1 MKKSGKLI
9 VAILFF
15 CLLIASG
22 WVLGRSLSRSFSS
35 MAMSRYQPDTTQ
47 VKEIAGYRGWT
58 KANAQPLLMAMRT
71 ALLCAPV
78 RPASAAIN
86 VEGPTSPHHDKYIT
100 VYVNDVGRKAM
111 LEELKPG
118 FPEKS
123 VIVKEKL
130 PDAASQSPELLTV
143 MIKRAKGFNPESG
156 DWEYMVTDGG
166 GTRLETRGKLE
177 NCQSCHLTKPDSDY
191 VFRTYLSPDTMSK
204 MK

>member
-1 MKKSGKLI
+1 MKKSRKII
-9 VAILFF
+9 VAILFL
-15 CLLIASG
+15 CLLVLSG
-22 WVLGRSLSRSFSS
+22 WSLGRSLSRSSSS
-35 MAMSRYQPDTTQ
+35 MAMSKYQPDTSQ
-47 VKEIAGYRGWT
+47 VKEIAGYRSWT
-58 KANAQPLLMAMRT
+58 KANAQPVLMAMRT

-78 RPASAAIN
+78 RPVSGAID

-118 FPEKS
+118 FPEGS

-130 PDAASQSPELLTV
+130 PDASSQSPELLTV

-156 DWEYMVTDGG
+156 DWEYMVVNGS
-166 GTRLETRGKLE
+166 GTRVESRGKLE
-177 NCQSCHLTKPDSDY
+177 NCRSCHLTRPDSDY
-191 VFRTYLSPDTMSK
+191 VFRTYLLPGVTNK